1 MHFHT
6 VSSIIIDD
14 LEMVQIELVPDLSHC
29 IETVAKREYQ
39 NLLGSYLQA
48 GKGDSD
54 FEEKVELLH
63 TFLESADFKKLRKE
77 SEGYLLEGQSIKF
90 ILYREE
96 GETRYRLVPC

>member
-14 LEMVQIELVPDLSHC
+14 IEMVQIELVPDLSHC
-29 IETVAKREYQ
+29 IETVAKREYE
-39 NLLGSYLQA
+39 NLVRSYFQA
-48 GKGDSD
+48 GKEVSD
-54 FEEKVELLH
+54 FEEKVVLLH

-77 SEGYLLEGQSIKF
+77 SEGYLLEGQDIKF

>member
-14 LEMVQIELVPDLSHC
+14 IEMVQIELVPDLSHC
-29 IETVAKREYQ
+29 IETVAKREYE
-39 NLLGSYLQA
+39 NLVRSYLQA
-48 GKGDSD
+48 GKRDSD
-54 FEEKVELLH
+54 FEQKVELLH

-90 ILYREE
+90 ILYRQE

>member
-6 VSSIIIDD
+6 LSSIIIDD
-14 LEMVQIELVPDLSHC
+14 IEMVQIELVPDLSHC

-39 NLLGSYLQA
+39 NLVGSYLQA
-48 GKGDSD
+48 GKGGSE

-90 ILYREE
+90 ILYRQE
-96 GETRYRLVPC
+96 GETKYRLVPC